1 MMTFDEKA
9 SVISTLWIEFRKDE
23 AYSDFMSYNDIGCP
37 LAYNY
42 TNGLATTLS
51 DQGIKMIEETF
62 AMFLDIVDVT
72 EDEIDAVLPDK
83 NLGAI
88 LVFSHMKKSNSKN
101 GSSAKIGNSSTKRE
115 SAQKDFDE
123 DNPNRGDAFSHYA
136 HAFNA
141 LTGSKFHSI
150 EEITEFAGEN
160 IEELKRDARQ
170 EDPEALAISS
180 VIYCTDESAYK
191 EAHNLA
197 KRALDSAEK
206 KGFPLG
212 PYYFAYGFA
221 LEQVNEFYDA
231 LDMHEEALALGF
243 GAAAFNL
250 GRLLMIHNLDLG
262 GAVRTWKQGRDIH
275 KDYVCREMLSD
286 LEISPGI
293 YQATV
298 TTEDGSTEI
307 LMVSDKAGGLGTFR

>member
-1 MMTFDEKA
+1 M
-9 SVISTLWIEFRKDE
+9 V
-23 AYSDFMSYNDIGCP
+23 
-37 LAYNY
+37 
-42 TNGLATTLS
+42 
-51 DQGIKMIEETF
+51 EETF
-62 AMFLDIVDVT
+62 NMFLKIVDVT

-88 LVFSHMKKSNSKN
+88 LVFSHLKKSNSQKIN
-101 GSSAKIGNSSTKRE
+101 STNHKKSSSGNDSPLN
-115 SAQKDFDE
+115 DFDE
-123 DNPNRGDAFSHYA
+123 DNPNRGDDFSHYA

-141 LTGSKFHSI
+141 LTGSKFSSI
-150 EEITEFAGEN
+150 DEITEFADEN
-160 IEELKRDARQ
+160 MEELKRDARQ

-180 VIYCTDESAYK
+180 IIYCTDESAYK

-197 KRALDSAEK
+197 KRALDSAEN

-221 LEQVNEFYDA
+221 LEQINEFDDA
-231 LDMHEEALALGF
+231 LDNHGEALALGF
-243 GAAAFNL
+243 GPAAFNV
-250 GRLLMIHNLDLG
+250 GRLLMTQNLDLG
-262 GAVRTWKQGRDIH
+262 GAVRAWKQGRDQY

-298 TTEDGSTEI
+298 PTEDGSSEI
-307 LMVSDKAGGLGTFR
+307 LMVSDKPGGLGTFR